1 MPKHKTI
8 ITTCRLGTISN
19 IKLLEAEGG
28 GGLKPV
34 SQDPNR
40 QFE

>member
-28 GGLKPV
+28 RGGALPGK
-34 SQDPNR
+34 QGTDA
-40 QFE
+40 